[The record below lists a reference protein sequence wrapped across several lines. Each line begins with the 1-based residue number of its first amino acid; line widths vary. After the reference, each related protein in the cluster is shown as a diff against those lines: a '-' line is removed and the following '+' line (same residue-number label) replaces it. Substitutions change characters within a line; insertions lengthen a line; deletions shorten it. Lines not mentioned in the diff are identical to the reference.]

1 MGPSPYLGLLVK
13 VPLLLA
19 IWPRFSIAF
28 KNCFHSTFERR
39 TVMHSTTWNS
49 YLKYW
54 CIFNYF
60 PFINAAELDLCF
72 ILNATGKEAKED
84 FAKIK
89 ECIKVLIRK
98 IGVSST
104 NYCIISFKKGKAFQ
118 HVAFNKKV
126 TYKNDEG
133 GVVFQNDASQLIR
146 KLDSLNVSGNCT
158 PALHDDFEQALN
170 AFKHDATRNSSKKV
184 TNKQTYSLTLSHF

>member
-1 MGPSPYLGLLVK
+1 
-13 VPLLLA
+13 
-19 IWPRFSIAF
+19 
-28 KNCFHSTFERR
+28 
-39 TVMHSTTWNS
+39 MHSPTWNN

-54 CIFNYF
+54 CTFNYF
-60 PFINAAELDLCF
+60 SFINAAELDLCF
-72 ILNATGKEAKED
+72 IMNATGKKAQED

-89 ECIKVLIRK
+89 ECIKVLIRR

-126 TYKNDEG
+126 TYKNDEDR
-133 GVVFQNDASQLIR
+133 VVFQNDTNHLIR

-158 PALHDDFEQALN
+158 PALHDDFEQALK
-170 AFKHDATRNSSKKV
+170 AFKHDAPRNSSKKV
-184 TNKQTYSLTLSHF
+184 TNKEKYSLTLSHF